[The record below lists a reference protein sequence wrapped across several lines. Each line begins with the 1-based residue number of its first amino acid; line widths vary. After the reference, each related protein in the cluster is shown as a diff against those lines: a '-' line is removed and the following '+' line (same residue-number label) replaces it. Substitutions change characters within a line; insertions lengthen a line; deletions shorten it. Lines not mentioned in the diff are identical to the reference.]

1 MKRDRHGKGKILSQE
16 EIQLLFSQGLTNVR
30 DRCLFAIMMFTA
42 IRVNEACTL
51 LSEDVYDK
59 AGRVRSHLTI
69 RKKNTKRKLATR
81 TLPIIS
87 ELRTILA
94 AYEKEAGLVYLF
106 PGRRGGHITN
116 DSAMRILRKAC
127 IRVGI
132 EGASTHSFRRTALTQ
147 MSDNNIPLRVIA
159 EVSGHRNLAQL
170 KAYLDVRPEQVL
182 GAVSS
187 LSMLSFVSESG
198 AEGGKVI
205 FDDNPIQSP
214 SQSPRAKGNMT
225 LLRGNR
231 EKEFPG
237 GDGSSVI

>member
-1 MKRDRHGKGKILSQE
+1 MMGVTFLKRDRHGKGKILSQQ
-16 EIQLLFSQGLTNVR
+16 EIQLLFSQGLTNLR
-30 DRCLFAIMMFTA
+30 DRCIFAVMLYTA

-51 LSEDVYDK
+51 LSEDVYDA
-59 AGRVRSHLTI
+59 AGRVHSHLTI

-106 PGRRGGHITN
+106 PGQRGGHITS

-127 IRVGI
+127 NRVGI

-170 KAYLDVRPEQVL
+170 QAYLDVRPEQVL

-187 LSMLSFVSESG
+187 LSMLSFVSESS
-198 AEGGKVI
+198 AEGGKMMK
-205 FDDNPIQSP
+205 DDSTGLP
-214 SQSPRAKGNMT
+214 SQQQENNIS
-225 LLRGNR
+225 
-231 EKEFPG
+231 EFP
-237 GDGSSVI
+237 S

>member
-1 MKRDRHGKGKILSQE
+1 MMGVTFLKRDRHGKGKILSQE
-16 EIQLLFSQGLTNVR
+16 EIQLLFSQGLTNLR
-30 DRCLFAIMMFTA
+30 DRCIFAVMLYTA

-51 LSEDVYDK
+51 LSEDVYDSS
-59 AGRVRSHLTI
+59 GRVRSHLTI

-94 AYEKEAGLVYLF
+94 AYEKEAGVVYLF

-127 IRVGI
+127 NRVGI

-170 KAYLDVRPEQVL
+170 QGYLEVRPSQVL

-187 LSMLSFVSESG
+187 LSMLSFVSPSSP
-198 AEGGKVI
+198 EGGKVL
-205 FDDNPIQSP
+205 FDDSSTASAEQSP
-214 SQSPRAKGNMT
+214 S
-225 LLRGNR
+225 
-231 EKEFPG
+231 
-237 GDGSSVI
+237 SSKKD

>member
-1 MKRDRHGKGKILSQE
+1 MGVTFLKRDRHGKGKILSQQ
-16 EIQLLFSQGLTNVR
+16 EIQLLFSQGLTNLR

-51 LSEDVYDK
+51 LSEDVYDSS
-59 AGRVRSHLTI
+59 GHVRSHLTI

-81 TLPIIS
+81 TLPIIQ

-106 PGRRGGHITN
+106 PGRLGGHITS

-127 IRVGI
+127 ERVGI

-147 MSDNNIPLRVIA
+147 MSDNNIPIRVIA
-159 EVSGHRNLAQL
+159 EVSGHRNLSQL
-170 KAYLDVRPEQVL
+170 QAYLDVRPEQVL

-187 LSMLSFVSESG
+187 LSMLSPVLCDSPED
-198 AEGGKVI
+198 GKLLLHDSTQAVTEERSK
-205 FDDNPIQSP
+205 DKRN
-214 SQSPRAKGNMT
+214 SQ
-225 LLRGNR
+225 L
-231 EKEFPG
+231 
-237 GDGSSVI
+237 

>member
-1 MKRDRHGKGKILSQE
+1 MLY
-16 EIQLLFSQGLTNVR
+16 
-30 DRCLFAIMMFTA
+30 TA

-51 LSEDVYDK
+51 LSEDVYDSS
-59 AGRVRSHLTI
+59 GRVRSHLTI

-127 IRVGI
+127 NQVGI

-170 KAYLDVRPEQVL
+170 QAYLDVRPEQVL

-187 LSMLSFVSESG
+187 LSMLSFVSPSSPEDD
-198 AEGGKVI
+198 KVVL
-205 FDDNPIQSP
+205 DDSTQAA
-214 SQSPRAKGNMT
+214 SQEQLQNKRNSQP
-225 LLRGNR
+225 
-231 EKEFPG
+231 
-237 GDGSSVI
+237 

>member
-1 MKRDRHGKGKILSQE
+1 MKRDRHGKGKILSQQ
-16 EIQLLFSQGLTNVR
+16 EIQLLFSQGLTSLR
-30 DRCLFAIMMFTA
+30 DRCIFAIMMFTA

-51 LSEDVYDK
+51 LSEDVYDPV
-59 AGRVRSHLTI
+59 GRVREHLTI

-81 TLPIIS
+81 TLPIIQ

-106 PGRRGGHITN
+106 PGRFGEHITS

-127 IRVGI
+127 TRVGI

-159 EVSGHRNLAQL
+159 EVSGHRNLSQL
-170 KAYLDVRPEQVL
+170 QAYLDVRPEQVL

-187 LSMLSFVSESG
+187 LSMLSPVLSHET
-198 AEGGKVI
+198 EGGKVVL
-205 FDDNPIQSP
+205 DDFTPDA
-214 SQSPRAKGNMT
+214 SQEQLQNKRNSH
-225 LLRGNR
+225 L
-231 EKEFPG
+231 
-237 GDGSSVI
+237 

>member
-1 MKRDRHGKGKILSQE
+1 
-16 EIQLLFSQGLTNVR
+16 
-30 DRCLFAIMMFTA
+30 MMFTA

-51 LSEDVYDK
+51 LSEDVYDSS
-59 AGRVRSHLTI
+59 GHVRSHLTI

-81 TLPIIS
+81 TLPIIQ

-106 PGRRGGHITN
+106 PGGRGGHITS

-127 IRVGI
+127 RQVGI

-159 EVSGHRNLAQL
+159 EVSGHRNLSQL
-170 KAYLDVRPEQVL
+170 QAYLEVRPSQVL

-187 LSMLSFVSESG
+187 LSMLSPVLCDSLED
-198 AEGGKVI
+198 GKVI
-205 FDDNPIQSP
+205 FDDIHSQP
-214 SQSPRAKGNMT
+214 SCDPQQPPN
-225 LLRGNR
+225 
-231 EKEFPG
+231 
-237 GDGSSVI
+237 GSR

>member
-16 EIQLLFSQGLTNVR
+16 EIQLLFSQGLTNLR
-30 DRCLFAIMMFTA
+30 DRCIFAVMLYTA

-51 LSEDVYDK
+51 LTEDVYDSS
-59 AGRVRSHLTI
+59 GRVRSHLTI

-106 PGRRGGHITN
+106 PSHRGGHITN

-127 IRVGI
+127 NRVGI

-170 KAYLDVRPEQVL
+170 QGYLDVRPEQVL

-187 LSMLSFVSESG
+187 LSMLSFVSPSSPEDD
-198 AEGGKVI
+198 KVVL
-205 FDDNPIQSP
+205 DDSTQAA
-214 SQSPRAKGNMT
+214 SQEQLQNKRNSQM
-225 LLRGNR
+225 
-231 EKEFPG
+231 
-237 GDGSSVI
+237 

>member
-1 MKRDRHGKGKILSQE
+1 MMGVTFLKRDRHGKGKILSQQ

-42 IRVNEACTL
+42 CRVNEACTL

-59 AGRVRSHLTI
+59 AGHVRSHLTI

-81 TLPIIS
+81 TLPIIQ

-106 PGRRGGHITN
+106 PGRLGGHITS

-127 IRVGI
+127 ERVGI

-147 MSDNNIPLRVIA
+147 MSDNNIPIRVIA
-159 EVSGHRNLAQL
+159 EVSGHRNLSQL
-170 KAYLDVRPEQVL
+170 QAYLDVRPEQVL

-187 LSMLSFVSESG
+187 LSMLSPVLCDSPED
-198 AEGGKVI
+198 GKVTL
-205 FDDNPIQSP
+205 DDNCGQAP
-214 SQSPRAKGNMT
+214 SQSA
-225 LLRGNR
+225 R
-231 EKEFPG
+231 ESKKP
-237 GDGSSVI
+237 

>member
-1 MKRDRHGKGKILSQE
+1 MKRDRHGKGKILSLE

-59 AGRVRSHLTI
+59 AGHVRSHLTI

-81 TLPIIS
+81 TLPIIQ

-94 AYEKEAGLVYLF
+94 AYEKQAGLMYLF
-106 PGRRGGHITN
+106 PGRRGGHITS

-127 IRVGI
+127 ERVGI

-159 EVSGHRNLAQL
+159 EVSGHRNLSQL
-170 KAYLDVRPEQVL
+170 QAYLEVRPDQVL

-187 LSMLSFVSESG
+187 LSMLSPVLCDSS
-198 AEGGKVI
+198 EGGKVM
-205 FDDNPIQSP
+205 FDDSTQATPQDP
-214 SQSPRAKGNMT
+214 SKNKRNSQ
-225 LLRGNR
+225 L
-231 EKEFPG
+231 
-237 GDGSSVI
+237 

>member
-16 EIQLLFSQGLTNVR
+16 EIQLLFSQGLTNLR
-30 DRCLFAIMMFTA
+30 DRCIFAIMMFTA

-51 LSEDVYDK
+51 LSEDVYDSQ
-59 AGRVRSHLTI
+59 GRVRSHLTI

-81 TLPIIS
+81 TLPIIQ

-106 PGRRGGHITN
+106 PGRRGGHITS

-127 IRVGI
+127 TRVAI

-159 EVSGHRNLAQL
+159 EVSGHRNLSQL
-170 KAYLDVRPEQVL
+170 QTYLEVRPEQVL

-187 LSMLSFVSESG
+187 LSMLSPVLSHET
-198 AEGGKVI
+198 EGGKVTL
-205 FDDNPIQSP
+205 DDSTQAS
-214 SQSPRAKGNMT
+214 SQEQLQNKRKS
-225 LLRGNR
+225 
-231 EKEFPG
+231 
-237 GDGSSVI
+237 

>member
-1 MKRDRHGKGKILSQE
+1 LKRNRHGKGKILSQE
-16 EIQLLFSQGLTNVR
+16 EIQLLFTKGLTNQR
-30 DRCLFAIMMFTA
+30 DRCLFAVMLFSACRI
-42 IRVNEACTL
+42 NEACTL
-51 LSEDVYDK
+51 LTEDVYDA

-87 ELRTILA
+87 ELRTILV

-106 PGRRGGHITN
+106 PGRRGGHITS

-159 EVSGHRNLAQL
+159 EVSGHRNLSQL
-170 KAYLDVRPEQVL
+170 QAYLDVRPSQVL

-187 LSMLSFVSESG
+187 LSLLSPVLYHD
-198 AEGGKVI
+198 AEGGEI
-205 FDDNPIQSP
+205 SFDDSTPATPQERSKDKRN
-214 SQSPRAKGNMT
+214 SQ
-225 LLRGNR
+225 L
-231 EKEFPG
+231 
-237 GDGSSVI
+237 